1 MPKKI
6 LVVRNIPRESLG
18 FIAQFLREKNIAYD
32 IIDADD
38 TTNFPNLVDYGGVII
53 FGGPDSAN
61 DKTPKIVKELE
72 FVGKCVEQKVPYL
85 GICLGMQ
92 VLVAVVGGTVYVNEA
107 NGVKIKEIGVCDES
121 GEFYEVDL
129 TLAGRYDQLFAGIE
143 EHYAEFGVDV
153 AYASGSSDPFVVRL
167 KIFQM
172 HGETVELLPNYG
184 MQCLAT
190 GKHCKNQIVKVDE
203 NAYGIQGHF
212 EVDEETFNSWVAED
226 DEIKQMDIGK
236 MKTQYEKAKQEYF
249 NNAKLIFGNW
259 LKIAGY

>member
-6 LVVRNIPRESLG
+6 LAVRNIPRESLG

-38 TTNFPNLVDYGGVII
+38 STVYPDLSNYLAVIV
-53 FGGPDSAN
+53 FGGLDSAN
-61 DKTPKIVKELE
+61 DKSPKMIKEIE
-72 FVGKCVEQKVPYL
+72 FVKKCIEQKMPYL

-92 VLVAVVGGTVYVNEA
+92 VLVVAAGGTVYKIEN
-107 NGVKIKEIGVCDES
+107 NIKEVGVCDENN
-121 GEFYEVDL
+121 EFYEVEL
-129 TLAGRYDQLFAGIE
+129 TLAGRYDLLFAEIE
-143 EHYAEFGVDV
+143 DYHANYGNV
-153 AYASGSSDPFVVRL
+153 AADPFAIKL

-172 HGETVELLPNYG
+172 HGETVELLST

-190 GKHCKNQIVKVDE
+190 GKHCKTQIVKVTD

-212 EVDEETFNSWVAED
+212 EVDEETFNLWIAED
-226 DEIKQMDIGK
+226 DGLKLLDVTA
-236 MKTQYEKAKQEYF
+236 MKVQFEKVKQEYS
-249 NNAKLIFGNW
+249 NNARLIFGNW

>member
-18 FIAQFLREKNIAYD
+18 FIAIFLREKNISYD

-38 TTNFPNLVDYGGVII
+38 TTVFPDPSDYGGVIV
-53 FGGPDSAN
+53 FGGPESAN
-61 DKTPKIVKELE
+61 DKTPKMIKELE
-72 FVGKCVEQKVPYL
+72 FAAKCVEQKVPYL

-92 VLVAVVGGTVYVNEA
+92 VLVAATGGTVYVNEA
-107 NGVKIKEIGVCDES
+107 DGVKVKEIGVYDNA
-121 GEFYEVDL
+121 GEPYEVEL
-129 TLAGRYDQLFAGIE
+129 TLAGRYDPLFNGIE
-143 EHYAEFGVDV
+143 EVYTG
-153 AYASGSSDPFVVRL
+153 DPFAIKL

-172 HGETVELLPNYG
+172 HAETVELLSV

-190 GKHCKNQIVKVDE
+190 GKHCKNQIVKVED

-212 EVDEETFNSWVAED
+212 EVDEETFNSWIAED
-226 DEIKQMDIGK
+226 DELKLLDVGA
-236 MKTQYEKAKQEYF
+236 MKVQYEKVKQEYH

>member
-6 LVVRNIPRESLG
+6 LVIRNIPRESLG

-38 TTNFPNLVDYGGVII
+38 TTVFPNPSSYGGVII

-61 DKTPKIVKELE
+61 DKTPKMIKELE
-72 FVGKCVEQKVPYL
+72 FVAKVVEQKIPYL

-92 VLVAVVGGTVYVNEA
+92 VLIAATGGTVYTNEVG
-107 NGVKIKEIGVCDES
+107 GVKVKEVGICDS
-121 GEFYEVDL
+121 HNEFYEVEL
-129 TLAGRYDQLFAGIE
+129 TLAGRYDPLFEGVE
-143 EHYAEFGVDV
+143 EFQTSNKNRLYQDA
-153 AYASGSSDPFVVRL
+153 DPFAIKL

-172 HGETVELLPNYG
+172 HEETVELLSV

-190 GKHCKNQIVKVDE
+190 GKHCKTQIVKVTD

-212 EVDEETFNSWVAED
+212 EVDEETFNLWIAED
-226 DEIKQMDIGK
+226 DGLKLLDVTA
-236 MKTQYEKAKQEYF
+236 MKVQFEKVKQEYS
-249 NNAKLIFGNW
+249 NNARLIFGNW